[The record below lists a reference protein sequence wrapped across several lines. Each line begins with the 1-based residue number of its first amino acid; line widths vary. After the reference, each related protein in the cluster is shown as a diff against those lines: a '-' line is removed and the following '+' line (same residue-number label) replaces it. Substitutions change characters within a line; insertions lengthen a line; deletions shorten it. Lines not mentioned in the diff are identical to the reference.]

1 MKPRT
6 RLRKFVNVGYNQGTM
21 LFLIIRLVLNA
32 LALIAVA
39 NVIPGIAVSDF
50 PIALLAAAVIGLVNA
65 LVRPLIELLSLP
77 ITILTLGLFSLVIN
91 ALMFGLAAWI
101 TPGFSVDG
109 FGPAFWGGLLYA
121 VLATVISWIVTEK
134 GRS

>member
-1 MKPRT
+1 
-6 RLRKFVNVGYNQGTM
+6 M

-32 LALIAVA
+32 LALIVVA
-39 NVIPGIAVSDF
+39 SVIPGIVVSDF
-50 PIALLAAAVIGLVNA
+50 PIALLAAVVIGLVNA

-77 ITILTLGLFSLVIN
+77 ITVLTLGLFSLVIN

-121 VLATVISWIVTEK
+121 VLATVISWLVKEK
-134 GRS
+134 GRAA

>member
-1 MKPRT
+1 
-6 RLRKFVNVGYNQGTM
+6 M
-21 LFLIIRLVLNA
+21 LFFIFRLVLNA
-32 LALIAVA
+32 LALMVVT
-39 NVIPGIAVSDF
+39 NLIPGITIQSF
-50 PIALLAAAVIGLVNA
+50 PYAILAALVIGLVNA
-65 LVRPLIELLSLP
+65 LVRPLLELLSLP

>member
-1 MKPRT
+1 M
-6 RLRKFVNVGYNQGTM
+6 NVGYNQSTM
-21 LFLIIRLVLNA
+21 LFFIFRLVLNA
-32 LALIAVA
+32 LALMVVT
-39 NVIPGIAVSDF
+39 NLIPGITIQSF
-50 PIALLAAAVIGLVNA
+50 PYAILAALVIGLVNA
-65 LVRPLIELLSLP
+65 LVRPLLELLSLP